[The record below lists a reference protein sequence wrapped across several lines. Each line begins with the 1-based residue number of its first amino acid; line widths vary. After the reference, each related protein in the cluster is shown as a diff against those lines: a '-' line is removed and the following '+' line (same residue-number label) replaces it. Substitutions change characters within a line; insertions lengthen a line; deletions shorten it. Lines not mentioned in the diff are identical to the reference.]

1 MLILG
6 QILVA
11 HALLSGVLLT
21 VLTALLRSKQIRKA

>member
-6 QILVA
+6 QFIVA
-11 HALLSGVLLT
+11 HTLLSAVLLT